1 LLFGVGSAVAWGSGD
16 YAGGL
21 AARRV
26 GGMAVAGG
34 AQLAGLLLLVGAVVV
49 LHPDAPSGSTLLLG
63 ALGGIAGGLGL
74 AALYR
79 GLALGAMGLVSA
91 VSGIG
96 AVLIS
101 LVVSVLGLGA
111 VLDPLQLAGI
121 TCALAAVAAAS
132 FSTAHGVDR
141 RAIILAL
148 AAALGFGL
156 WFVFLNRAAEHDQL
170 WALVASRGSAT
181 IVVGGMAL
189 RRIDRSGL
197 RAAAPLI
204 AGAGG
209 LDIAANAMVVLSFA
223 TIPLGITAA
232 LSGTYPLVTML
243 LARALLGEA
252 LPRLGL
258 VAVGLAVTGVVLI
271 SLGS

>member
-1 LLFGVGSAVAWGSGD
+1 VFGLGSAVAWGSGD
-16 YAGGL
+16 FAGGM

-34 AQLAGLLLLVGAVVV
+34 AQVAGLLLLVCALVI
-49 LHPDAPSGSTLLLG
+49 LRPEAPSGSTLLLG
-63 ALGGIAGGLGL
+63 ALGGVAGGIGL

-91 VSGIG
+91 VSGVG
-96 AVLIS
+96 GVLVP
-101 LVVSVLGLGA
+101 LAVSVVLWRAL
-111 VLDPLQLAGI
+111 LDPLQLAGI
-121 TCALAAVAAAS
+121 GCALAAVAAAS
-132 FSTAHGVDR
+132 GATAQGVNR
-141 RAIILAL
+141 QAIVLAL
-148 AAALGFGL
+148 AASLGFGL

-170 WALVASRGSAT
+170 WALVASRGSASLL
-181 IVVGGMAL
+181 VGGIAL

-204 AGAGG
+204 ATAGA
-209 LDIAANAMVVLSFA
+209 LDIGANALVVLSFA
-223 TIPLGITAA
+223 SIPVGISAA
-232 LSGTYPLVTML
+232 LSCTYPLVTML
-243 LARALLGEA
+243 LARALLREA

-258 VAVGLAVTGVVLI
+258 AAVVLAVTGVVLI